1 MRIKNLLCLIVCC
14 FGGLALAQT
23 NEPCNSIPL
32 LNQQIIQF
40 VKQNI
45 HKKVD
50 RGECWDL
57 AAGALN
63 KSNAKWDGK
72 YEFGKKVG
80 DKECVY
86 PGDII
91 QFKNVELKYKKGEA
105 TYLEKLAHHTAIIYE
120 VKANGVYI
128 IADQNTRFSGRKV
141 GTHEL
146 DISTITKGTIQIYRP
161 QN

>member
-1 MRIKNLLCLIVCC
+1 MGNRSLYSLILL
-14 FGGLALAQT
+14 LAGNYLLSQSSI
-23 NEPCNSIPL
+23 PCNSIPK
-32 LNQQIIQF
+32 LNEGIVSY
-40 VKQNI
+40 VKQHLN
-45 HKKVD
+45 KKVD

-63 KSNAKWDGK
+63 TNNATWDGK
-72 YEFGKKVG
+72 YEFGTKVG